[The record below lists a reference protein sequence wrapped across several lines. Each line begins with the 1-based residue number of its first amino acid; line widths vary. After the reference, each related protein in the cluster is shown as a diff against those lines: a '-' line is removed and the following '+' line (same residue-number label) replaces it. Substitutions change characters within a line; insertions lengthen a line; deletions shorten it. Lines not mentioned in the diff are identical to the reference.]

1 MEDSLHTVI
10 MLPIRLLSEMLN
22 QVPLKRES
30 FRGGGAN
37 ARTKKIPSVCGVCGR
52 DFPPWEAANCRN
64 VYLKHAETYSNEQ
77 TIFEKL
83 SDLWK

>member
-10 MLPIRLLSEMLN
+10 MLPISLLSEMLN
-22 QVPLKRES
+22 QVPLKRAS
-30 FRGGGAN
+30 FRGVAN

-52 DFPPWEAANCRN
+52 DFPPREAATNCRN

-83 SDLWK
+83 SYLWR